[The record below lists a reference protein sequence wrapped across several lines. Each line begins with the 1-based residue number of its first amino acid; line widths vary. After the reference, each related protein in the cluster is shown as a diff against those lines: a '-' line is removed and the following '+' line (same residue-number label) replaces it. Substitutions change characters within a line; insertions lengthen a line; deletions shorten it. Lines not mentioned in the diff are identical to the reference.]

1 MGDNEATVFV
11 NYDKL
16 GSDTELEQTY
26 MELGKAYYEG
36 RFEDPLPEL
45 LPLFD
50 KITRLKNERGAIDL
64 FCPECGNRLKPGA
77 IFCGKCGYKIN

>member
-50 KITRLKNERGAIDL
+50 KITRLKNERSAIDR

-77 IFCGKCGYKIN
+77 IFCGKCGYKIK